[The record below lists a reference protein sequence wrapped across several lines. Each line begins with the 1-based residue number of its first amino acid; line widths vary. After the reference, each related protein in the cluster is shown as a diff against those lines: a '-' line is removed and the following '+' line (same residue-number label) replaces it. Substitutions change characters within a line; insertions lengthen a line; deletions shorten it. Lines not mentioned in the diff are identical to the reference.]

1 MTDHR
6 QLAVELYNHVWSLLR
21 KETRTREEEDEMVDA
36 AHASSYHWRRVGT
49 AKNRVRSEWQISRAY
64 AVARRAE
71 PALHHAR
78 RCVELAEA
86 AEDLDDFDL
95 PYAYE
100 ALARAHAVAGD
111 DDEARSWAAQAR
123 AAGAQI
129 EDADDRQMFEAD
141 VEDLPR

>member
-6 QLAVELYNHVWSLLR
+6 QLAVDLYNHAWSLLR

-64 AVARRAE
+64 AVAGRAE

>member
-1 MTDHR
+1 MADHR

-64 AVARRAE
+64 AVAGRAE

-86 AEDLDDFDL
+86 AEDLDDFDV